1 MCIKIS
7 SAWFLLE
14 FNYMIFIAELCK
26 FYLFCKS
33 VQVLAFKYPIFPYY
47 EKLNFGKVSTVE
59 KFEKDNTVLVT

>member
-1 MCIKIS
+1 
-7 SAWFLLE
+7 
-14 FNYMIFIAELCK
+14 MIFIAELCK

-59 KFEKDNTVLVT
+59 KCEKDNTVLVT